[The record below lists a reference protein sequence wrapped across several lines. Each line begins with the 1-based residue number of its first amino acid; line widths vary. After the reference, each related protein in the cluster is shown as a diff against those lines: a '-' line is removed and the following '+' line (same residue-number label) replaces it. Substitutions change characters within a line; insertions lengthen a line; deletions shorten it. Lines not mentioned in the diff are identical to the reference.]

1 MGHTIFGFS
10 RWALVALEKSSQ
22 SEQYS
27 LWVYFAEHFLLI
39 NHLQCCFGFE
49 LRLGL
54 QQLKSEVD
62 NDLWKIKIHL
72 E

>member
-1 MGHTIFGFS
+1 MGHAIYGFS
-10 RWALVALEKSSQ
+10 RWALVALEKSLQ
-22 SEQYS
+22 LEWYS
-27 LWVYFAEHFLLI
+27 LYVHFAELFLLI

-54 QQLKSEVD
+54 LHLWTEDD
-62 NDLWKIKIHL
+62 NDLWKIKINL